1 MSYPPPYPVSQQP
14 ADSQPDYPAALSS
27 LQHMDV
33 DSLKE
38 ILNNEDKFD
47 EFIQNLQQI
56 KNLHEQKELIMAS
69 NKSLAEYNLSQEP
82 LVKEQKAQ
90 LLEKFQAASSLA
102 EKVSKNL
109 ITLKSHHFYQRC
121 LLLPNF

>member
-1 MSYPPPYPVSQQP
+1 MSYPPYPVSQQP

-47 EFIQNLQQI
+47 DFIQNLQQI

-102 EKVSKNL
+102 EKVGYHLHYFYVVIVINKVFFL
-109 ITLKSHHFYQRC
+109 I
-121 LLLPNF
+121 